1 MLLPERGDTS
11 VELTE
16 LGGEDDVMSGGQT
29 VQEIGA
35 LLARTLD
42 LATDFGKKCHA

>member
-16 LGGEDDVMSGGQT
+16 LGGEDGVMSGGQT
-29 VQEIGA
+29 VQETGA
-35 LLARTLD
+35 FLACALD
-42 LATDFGKKCHA
+42 LATDFGKNCHA